1 MRKIINS
8 VKKFLASPKT
18 RAVAVMLLVGGTAA
32 FAQSAAGDYTAGTSA
47 LTTVAEEIA
56 KYVPIVVKLCY
67 AIAGDRW
74 MESAGK
80 DTRYPDYPLFRG
92 LQRPLEFMGLQGR
105 YIYWATGAVGGAIIG
120 FIIAYIIGGFVAGL
134 VTLVAFVVT
143 GAALVMFKQRRGLHS
158 KKVDRGVFVYA
169 SSKRL

>member
-1 MRKIINS
+1 
-8 VKKFLASPKT
+8 
-18 RAVAVMLLVGGTAA
+18 
-32 FAQSAAGDYTAGTSA
+32 
-47 LTTVAEEIA
+47 
-56 KYVPIVVKLCY
+56 
-67 AIAGDRW
+67 

-105 YIYWATGAVGGAIIG
+105 YIYWAAGAVGGAIIG

-158 KKVDRGVFVYA
+158 KKVDRSVFVYA